1 MLKRYLLPA
10 LALLTVATSSQA
22 AVITYGGTLTSG
34 VAQTGSV
41 APVGGTQLDPEQWSY
56 WRFWATSGDSITAQV
71 SRTTGAFDPVA
82 GVFEGLYGDSDDLL
96 PFFDIYGGLAFGDDE
111 TDPPPVFGPYG
122 DPLFSFSAPMTGWYT
137 LAIASGAS
145 GIDPFASSF
154 GFSVQ
159 VDGATGAPV
168 PEPAMVGL
176 LGLGL
181 AGVALARRRRKTI

>member
-1 MLKRYLLPA
+1 MSVRSILA
-10 LALLTVATSSQA
+10 AVALLGVAASAQA
-22 AVITYGGTLTSG
+22 APIVYSGTLASG
-34 VAQTGSV
+34 APQSGSV
-41 APVGGTQLDPEQWSY
+41 APVGGTQLDPSQWSY

-145 GIDPFASSF
+145 GLDPFASSF

-159 VDGATGAPV
+159 VDGATGTPV
-168 PEPAMVGL
+168 PEPAMIGL

-181 AGVALARRRRKTI
+181 AGVALARRRRKTD